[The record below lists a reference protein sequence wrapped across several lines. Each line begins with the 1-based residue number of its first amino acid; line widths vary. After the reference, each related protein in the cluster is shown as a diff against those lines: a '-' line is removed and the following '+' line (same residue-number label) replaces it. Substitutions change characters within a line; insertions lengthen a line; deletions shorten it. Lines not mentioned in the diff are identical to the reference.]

1 MPWTPFY
8 EIFYTERALLCPKLL
23 NILYWNISIIEAN
36 AMKSLERRIAD
47 FAESVRTIVGQF
59 QRLNAL
65 AANGPHAELSQQE
78 VRLIE
83 HLRLA
88 GPQKMKDISEYLG
101 VAVNTV
107 THIVDN
113 AERKNLVVRERSPQ
127 DRRVVHVQLT
137 EIGQSVGDASALAKR
152 ELLRAMLQRLPDSE
166 QEILVRLSR
175 KIALGAS
182 LPASRTADVG

>member
-1 MPWTPFY
+1 
-8 EIFYTERALLCPKLL
+8 LLRPKTL
-23 NILYWNISIIEAN
+23 NILNWNISIIEAN
-36 AMKSLERRIAD
+36 PMKSLERRTAD

-83 HLRLA
+83 HLRLG
-88 GPQKMKDISEYLG
+88 GPQKMKDVSEYLG

-107 THIVDN
+107 TNIVDN
-113 AERKNLVVRERSPQ
+113 LEGKNLVVRERSPQ

-137 EIGQSVGDASALAKR
+137 ELGQSVGDASVRAKR
-152 ELLRAMLQRLPDSE
+152 ELLRSMLQRLPDSE

-175 KIALGAS
+175 KIARGAGM
-182 LPASRTADVG
+182 PESRAVEVG